1 MLYNQI
7 IIIELLALEIYSN
20 DRKMRL
26 SETKLSLLKALQA

>member
-1 MLYNQI
+1 MINLV
-7 IIIELLALEIYSN
+7 ALKIYSN